1 MSGDTAKLT
10 QESVDRKTLEKLA
23 NRPDSGDQWEAVET
37 DEPTPQTP
45 EALNRL
51 VVRKLDAVLAA
62 QAVTARVL
70 LRHDDWLVRV
80 GKVWDVVAKIA
91 KSKVTWTIS
100 AVLAAR
106 PELAGVIIPSWAQ
119 ELFWS
124 LVGGGQ

>member
-1 MSGDTAKLT
+1 MTEQDAA
-10 QESVDRKTLEKLA
+10 DRKALEKLA
-23 NRPDSGDQWEAVET
+23 NRPDSGDHWEAVET

-70 LRHDDWLVRV
+70 LRHDDWLTKV
-80 GKVWDVVAKIA
+80 GKVWTVLNNKFVWAA
-91 KSKVTWTIS
+91 S

-106 PELAGVIIPSWAQ
+106 PELLPQWARD
-119 ELFWS
+119 LLWS
-124 LVGGGQ
+124 LVGGQ